1 MQLLGREKIAQY
13 FDAHKRQV
21 LPITKKALAATA
33 VSFTTRLRDEF
44 MSGPTSGRSLRTRT
58 GALRRG
64 IRFAGVTTEPTGLVA
79 KVTSDRKYIA
89 THFGPRGSVKT
100 IRPKNAKALTI
111 PLAAALTSAGVA
123 KGTARNGPWGKTVI
137 IPTKR
142 QGNTTAIIY
151 GVRQK
156 QSGKNVGTGYGGLVP
171 LFALMKSVR
180 IPARIDPKDFTK
192 WLGDTFIKNLSDGV
206 RNAKTKAA

>member
-1 MQLLGREKIAQY
+1 MVRVYGIDGLRDYLQRKGRAAGPVI
-13 FDAHKRQV
+13 RS
-21 LPITKKALAATA
+21 ALAQTA
-33 VSFTTRLRDEF
+33 VSYTTLLRDRY
-44 MSGPTSGRSLRTRT
+44 MSGPTSRTSLSSRS

-64 IRFAGVTTEPTGLVA
+64 IRFAGVKTESTGYSA
-79 KVTSDRKYIA
+79 RVTANKKYAA
-89 THFGPRGSVKT
+89 THFGPRGSET
-100 IRPKNAKALTI
+100 IIRPKNAKALTI

-156 QSGKNVGTGYGGLVP
+156 QSGKNAGQGYGGLVP
-171 LFALMKSVR
+171 LFALVKSVR
-180 IPARIDPKDFTK
+180 IPARIDPKDFTQ
-192 WLGDTFIKNLSDGV
+192 WLADTFAKNLTAGIE
-206 RNAKTKAA
+206 KTNG

>member
-1 MQLLGREKIAQY
+1 MAVVYGIDGLREYLRRKGRSAGPVIKS
-13 FDAHKRQV
+13 
-21 LPITKKALAATA
+21 ALARTA
-33 VSFTTRLRDEF
+33 VAYVTKLRDGR
-44 MSGPTSGRSLRTRT
+44 MSGPTSGSTLSSRS

-64 IRFAGVTTEPTGLVA
+64 IRFKGVTTEANGYVA
-79 KVTSDRKYIA
+79 RVTSNKKYVV
-89 THFGPRGSVKT
+89 THFGPKGSETV

-156 QSGKNVGTGYGGLVP
+156 QSGKKKGMGYGGLVP
-171 LFALMKSVR
+171 LFALVKSVR
-180 IPARIDPKDFTK
+180 IPARIDPKDF
-192 WLGDTFIKNLSDGV
+192 LGFLTTEYLKNLSEGMEKT
-206 RNAKTKAA
+206 NA